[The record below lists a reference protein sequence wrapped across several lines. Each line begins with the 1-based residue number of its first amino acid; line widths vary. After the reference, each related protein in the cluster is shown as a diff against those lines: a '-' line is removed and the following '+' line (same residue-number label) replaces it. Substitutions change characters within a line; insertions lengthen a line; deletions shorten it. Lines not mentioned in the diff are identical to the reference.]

1 MNYKTYI
8 TLFKNKFLKKKT
20 VVRDPQLMHPER
32 EWAIGLFMAVFIFS
46 FCGLWSIH
54 TYLKNRSA
62 SALVVEETGGET
74 VYRESVVKETL
85 ETVTKRRQ
93 TLELLTSEPST
104 PPIVVEEIA
113 TTSPEGIE
121 IEEPTEVVVEEPVAE
136 ITEN

>member
-1 MNYKTYI
+1 MKT
-8 TLFKNKFLKKKT
+8 KS

-46 FCGLWSIH
+46 LCGLWSIH

-62 SALVVEETGGET
+62 SALVVEEAAGET

-85 ETVTKRRQ
+85 ETVTKRKQ
-93 TLELLTSEPST
+93 TLELLVSEPIT

-113 TTSPEGIE
+113 TTSPDGIE
-121 IEEPTEVVVEEPVAE
+121 IEEPAETVVDDSVIETP
-136 ITEN
+136 EN

>member
-1 MNYKTYI
+1 MKT
-8 TLFKNKFLKKKT
+8 KS

-46 FCGLWSIH
+46 LCGLWSIH

-62 SALVVEETGGET
+62 SALVVEEAAGET

-85 ETVTKRRQ
+85 ETVTKRKQ
-93 TLELLTSEPST
+93 TLELLVSEPIT

-113 TTSPEGIE
+113 TTSPDGIE
-121 IEEPTEVVVEEPVAE
+121 IEEPAETVVEDSVIETP
-136 ITEN
+136 EN